1 MVVSRTALLCQHRRS
16 SSLRPSV
23 HCAQQQTASLAEQGG
38 ASDWSDLR
46 RRVAR
51 ARKVSLRPTGK
62 QEEIGGGQETG
73 KPTDFDIN
81 LVEFLLKLGKL
92 SEVSLDVF
100 GLEFRHCIVPSD

>member
-46 RRVAR
+46 RR
-51 ARKVSLRPTGK
+51 VSLRPTGK

-100 GLEFRHCIVPSD
+100 GLEFRHYIVPSD